1 MASLNISSNNYGSS
15 TWYGLTAG
23 NITTITTTTSTITPT
38 ITMGSSLYSNSG
50 FIYTNNSEEIDSLKE
65 LVSLL
70 LSINGIDLDI
80 DEYLKMDKSE
90 RIISIRDIKI
100 KKIIDE
106 PK

>member
-23 NITTITTTTSTITPT
+23 NPTTITTITTTGST

-50 FIYTNNSEEIDSLKE
+50 FIYTNNSEEINSLKE